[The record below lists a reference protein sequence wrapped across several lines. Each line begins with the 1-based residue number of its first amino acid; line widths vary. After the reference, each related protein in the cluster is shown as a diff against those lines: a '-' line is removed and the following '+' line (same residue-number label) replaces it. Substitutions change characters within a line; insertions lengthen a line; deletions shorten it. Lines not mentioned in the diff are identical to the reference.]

1 MWPAIL
7 PWTIP
12 GETIFF
18 WLGRTNLWGNVFW
31 WLYSDGGIPLPGRQN
46 RYLVQKLVNA
56 VHKVFTVLCFVRHIM
71 KDLEVSEKKVMDG
84 VKKNMLSLQRRHV
97 AFFVCVR
104 VCPLAASGI
113 TVQRESFF
121 HRSKDTFWFQHS
133 VALDVLP
140 WKRNSSG
147 WLVATLADEKCW
159 WLISRCVNA
168 ITTLVLPHTKPREL
182 HRSISPKTL
191 E

>member
-1 MWPAIL
+1 MTSHSAVDYS
-7 PWTIP
+7 
-12 GETIFF
+12 
-18 WLGRTNLWGNVFW
+18 WGNYFFLTWPHKPVRERFLVALFW
-31 WLYSDGGIPLPGRQN
+31 WRDPIRRAAEPLLGPETRQCRPQGLYGPLLCTPHHERPWSVRKESDGWG
-46 RYLVQKLVNA
+46 
-56 VHKVFTVLCFVRHIM
+56 
-71 KDLEVSEKKVMDG
+71 
-84 VKKNMLSLQRRHV
+84 KKNMLSLQRRHI
-97 AFFVCVR
+97 AFFVSVR